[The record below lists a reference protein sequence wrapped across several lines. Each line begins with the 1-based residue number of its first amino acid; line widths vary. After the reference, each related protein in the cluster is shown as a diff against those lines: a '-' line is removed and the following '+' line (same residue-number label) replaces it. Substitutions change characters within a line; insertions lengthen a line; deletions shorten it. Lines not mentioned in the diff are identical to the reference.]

1 MPEIMIEDKF
11 SDTIPKIRMLLKS
24 MTRLEYKVATYCIDR
39 GISIGEKSIFDVAN
53 ETSVSAALVVKVA
66 KKCGFK
72 GFKDFKNALV
82 LASNAIQKM
91 PSELNSTDTPEVVIQ
106 KVFNTAIVGLK
117 DTASVLNPKDLVL
130 VAEKI
135 IKATKIDIYGSG
147 GSGAVAMDLY
157 HKMMRIMIR
166 SELCTDVHMMMMSA
180 VGLDKKSVAIGISH
194 SGQSRGVVDALN
206 LAHSQGAFTI
216 AITNNMNS
224 PICQNTD
231 ISFCSVAQSSPIV
244 GENAAARIAMLNIID
259 VLFVLVASKTYD
271 ETILNIEK
279 TIESARPLRVGFK

>member
-1 MPEIMIEDKF
+1 MSEIMNENRFD
-11 SDTIPKIRMLLKS
+11 DTIPKIRMLLKS

-39 GISIGEKSIFDVAN
+39 GISIGEKSIFDVAS

-82 LASNAIQKM
+82 LASSAIQKM

-106 KVFNTAIVGLK
+106 KVFNTAIVGLR
-117 DTASVLNPKDLVL
+117 DTASVLNPRDLEL

-180 VGLDKKSVAIGISH
+180 VGLDKRSVVIGISH